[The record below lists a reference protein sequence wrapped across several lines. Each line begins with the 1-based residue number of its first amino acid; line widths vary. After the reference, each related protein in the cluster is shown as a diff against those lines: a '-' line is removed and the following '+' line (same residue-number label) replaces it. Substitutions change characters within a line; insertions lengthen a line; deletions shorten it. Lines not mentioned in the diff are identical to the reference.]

1 MDETALRTPGTTKP
15 LHLLERAVRVPVVRV
30 MALADPTR
38 YREGMTRLSD
48 LSGEIA
54 KLVAGLAP
62 SLVRVDAR
70 GGRPATGIIWA
81 DNLVLT
87 ADHVIEADDNILVT
101 GAPTTV
107 KASLLGRDRAT
118 DLALLRTEGL
128 RGAPAPRGRSADV
141 RTGHIVLALG
151 GTIGEQQVTMGI
163 ISGSSSEFRS
173 WRGGQALSLFH
184 TTAELLPGFSGGP
197 LIDAEGRVIGINS
210 WNFGRGI
217 SRALPVET
225 AERVAESLRT
235 HGRIRRAYLGVGV
248 QPIRLSEP
256 LAGQLGQ
263 EGGLLVVTVEP
274 DGPAHKAGLLQG
286 DTLVTVDGDPLFGRL
301 DALFSVLRALDAD
314 SVHQFGVVRAGE
326 VKEVA
331 VALGEVPG

>member
-1 MDETALRTPGTTKP
+1 MTT
-15 LHLLERAVRVPVVRV
+15 
-30 MALADPTR
+30 
-38 YREGMTRLSD
+38 LSE
-48 LSGEIA
+48 LSREIA
-54 KLVAGLAP
+54 QLVAGLAP

-87 ADHVIEADDNILVT
+87 ADHVIEAEDNILVT
-101 GAPTTV
+101 GAPATV
-107 KASLLGRDRAT
+107 KASLLGRDRTT

-128 RGAPAPRGRSADV
+128 RGAPAPRGRSADL

-163 ISGSSSEFRS
+163 VTGSSGEFRS
-173 WRGGQALSLFH
+173 WRGGQALSLIQ

-197 LIDAEGRVIGINS
+197 LVDADGRVIGINS
-210 WNFGRGI
+210 WNFGRGL

-248 QPIRLSEP
+248 QPIRLTEA

-263 EGGLLVVTVEP
+263 ESGLLIVTVEP
-274 DGPAHKAGLLQG
+274 DGPAHKGGLLQG

-301 DALFSVLRALDAD
+301 DGLFAVLRAFDVD
-314 SVHQFGVVRAGE
+314 STHPFGVVRAGE
-326 VKEVA
+326 IKEA
-331 VALGEVPG
+331 VVTLGEAPGS

>member
-1 MDETALRTPGTTKP
+1 VA
-15 LHLLERAVRVPVVRV
+15 
-30 MALADPTR
+30 
-38 YREGMTRLSD
+38 RLSD
-48 LSGEIA
+48 LSAEIA
-54 KLVAGLAP
+54 QVVAGLAP
-62 SLVRVDAR
+62 SLVRIDAR

-107 KASLLGRDRAT
+107 KASVVGRDRGT
-118 DLALLRTEGL
+118 DLALLRTDGL

-163 ISGSSSEFRS
+163 VTGSSGEFRS
-173 WRGGQALSLFH
+173 WRGGQALALIQ

-197 LIDAEGRVIGINS
+197 LVDAEGRVIGINS
-210 WNFGRGI
+210 WNFGRGVN
-217 SRALPVET
+217 RALPVEI

-235 HGRIRRAYLGVGV
+235 HGRIRRAYLGLGV
-248 QPIRLSEP
+248 QPIRLSED

-263 EGGLLVVTVEP
+263 ESGLLIVTVEP

-301 DALFSVLRALDAD
+301 DGLFAVLRALDAD
-314 SVHQFGVVRAGE
+314 STHQFAVVRAGE
-326 VKEVA
+326 IKEVA
-331 VALGEVPG
+331 VTLGEAPGS

>member
-1 MDETALRTPGTTKP
+1 MTT
-15 LHLLERAVRVPVVRV
+15 
-30 MALADPTR
+30 
-38 YREGMTRLSD
+38 LSE
-48 LSGEIA
+48 LSREIA
-54 KLVAGLAP
+54 QLVAGLAP

-101 GAPTTV
+101 GAPATV
-107 KASLLGRDRAT
+107 KASLLGRDRTT

-128 RGAPAPRGRSADV
+128 RGAPAPRGRSADL

-163 ISGSSSEFRS
+163 VTGSSGEFRS
-173 WRGGQALSLFH
+173 WRGGQALSLIQ

-197 LIDAEGRVIGINS
+197 LVDADGRVIGVNS
-210 WNFGRGI
+210 WNFGRGR

-248 QPIRLSEP
+248 QPIRLTEA

-263 EGGLLVVTVEP
+263 ESGLLIVTVEP
-274 DGPAHKAGLLQG
+274 DGPALKGGLLQG

-301 DALFSVLRALDAD
+301 DGLFAMLRAFDVD
-314 SVHQFGVVRAGE
+314 STHPFGVMRAGE
-326 VKEVA
+326 IKEVA
-331 VALGEVPG
+331 VTLGEAPGS